1 MYEGQIWP
9 FSISYLFKRYVLYV

>member
-1 MYEGQIWP
+1 MYAGQILL